1 MQTMHP
7 TMTLAEATLRELTLD
22 KQSFIKALGISHHT
36 YQAWCTSGI
45 PENALFE
52 VSILLGLDVDRLKK
66 GIAPC
71 ESMTGSQPLKQQKQQ
86 ELEQLISK
94 HLACNHLKCEDIE
107 LLITHTKHLVHI
119 RKQR

>member
-1 MQTMHP
+1 MHTMHP
-7 TMTLAEATLRELTLD
+7 TMALAETTLQELTLD

-36 YQAWCTSGI
+36 YQAWCVSGI
-45 PENALFE
+45 PETALFE

-71 ESMTGSQPLKQQKQQ
+71 EGRTGSQSLTQQKQQ
-86 ELEQLISK
+86 ELEQLISE
-94 HLACNHLKCEDIE
+94 HLACGHLECEDIE

>member
-7 TMTLAEATLRELTLD
+7 TMALAEATLRELTLD

-66 GIAPC
+66 DIAPC
-71 ESMTGSQPLKQQKQQ
+71 EGRTGSQSLTQQKQQ